1 VEVKAR
7 VLRVI
12 RWEHFFLCVIV
23 ALTLAM
29 HFAIITTPTETILD
43 EIHYVRD
50 ARVIMTQHTTERP
63 EHPDLAKLII
73 VGGIEAFGDNPWGW
87 RVFPI
92 LFGTAGIVL
101 FYFLCRK
108 LEMGRTTTNL
118 ATFFLAFE
126 NASFVQNHV
135 AMLDVFY
142 VTLMLAAFLL
152 YVSKRY
158 LLSGVGIG
166 LSALAKLDGALA
178 APVVFMH
185 WLFSKR
191 QKHSW
196 WFSLTAL
203 FSIVTFVEGLI
214 LFAWVIT
221 RHFSTALDP
230 IARIKEML
238 QLSGSL
244 TFANVNHPALSRPW
258 SWLIGYKPMAY
269 YVDPH
274 YTSAISFTVW
284 ALAIPAF
291 LYLVWKAIRGS
302 EAGLFGAA
310 WFIGTYLIWIPAD
323 IITDRATYP
332 YYFYPT
338 IGAVC
343 LGMALGL
350 GDLIGFFKRRKTGKL
365 RWVAIG
371 FVVLVIVLH
380 LVSFYILSPVFNYD
394 YSWFLKAII

>member
-1 VEVKAR
+1 MKAR
-7 VLRVI
+7 ILRVI
-12 RWEHFFLCVIV
+12 HWEHFFLCVIV
-23 ALTLAM
+23 ALTLVM
-29 HFAIITTPTETILD
+29 HFTTITNPSDLILD
-43 EIHYVRD
+43 EQHYVKD
-50 ARVIMTQHTTERP
+50 ARLIITEHRSDRQ
-63 EHPDLAKLII
+63 EHPPLGKLIV

-92 LFGTAGIVL
+92 LFGTAGVVL

-108 LEMGRTTTNL
+108 LEMGRTGANL
-118 ATFFLAFE
+118 ATFLLAFE
-126 NASFVQNHV
+126 NASYIQNHV

-142 VTLMLAAFLL
+142 VTLMMAAFLL

-166 LSALAKLDGALA
+166 LSALAKLDGALT
-178 APVVFMH
+178 APVVFIH

-191 QKHSW
+191 QKRNW

-214 LFAWVIT
+214 LFGWFVT
-221 RHFSTALDP
+221 RHFSAALDP

-238 QLSGSL
+238 TLTGSL
-244 TFANVNHPALSRPW
+244 TFAHVEHPALSRPW
-258 SWLIGYKPMAY
+258 EWLIGYKPMAF

-274 YTSAISFTVW
+274 FTSAISFTVW

-291 LYLVWKAIRGS
+291 AYMVWKAIRGS

-310 WFIGTYLIWIPAD
+310 WFFGTYLIWIPAT
-323 IITDRATYP
+323 IITDRVTYP

-343 LGMALGL
+343 LGIALGL
-350 GDLIGFFKRRKTGKL
+350 ADLVAFFKRRQTGKL
-365 RWVAIG
+365 RWVAIS